1 MATPEFPETPAAGGA
16 GRDLAGGRAPSPLPV
31 LPPGWPSWREVVRLA
46 LDQAF
51 LAGQAGEVPVG
62 AVVLSRQG
70 EVLARAGNGSIA
82 GNDPMAHAEILAL
95 RQACRAVGNYR
106 LDGAILAVTLE
117 PCLMC
122 LGAMVHARIGGLV
135 YGAPD
140 PKAGAVD
147 SCLSGLD
154 LPFLNHRF
162 PVLGGVLADDCSGA
176 LKRFFLARRKDGGIG
191 GKRDGGA

>member
-1 MATPEFPETPAAGGA
+1 M
-16 GRDLAGGRAPSPLPV
+16 
-31 LPPGWPSWREVVRLA
+31 RLA

-70 EVLARAGNGSIA
+70 EVLARAGNAAVSTH
-82 GNDPMAHAEILAL
+82 DPTAHAEILAL
-95 RQACRAVGNYR
+95 RRAGEAAGNYR

-135 YGAPD
+135 YGARD
-140 PKAGAVD
+140 PKAGAVA
-147 SCLSGLD
+147 SCLRGLD
-154 LPFLNHRF
+154 LDFLNHRF
-162 PVLGGVLADDCSGA
+162 PVLDGVLADDCAGA
-176 LKRFFLARRKDGGIG
+176 LKRFFLGRRKDRGP
-191 GKRDGGA
+191 GAE